1 MEKGCD
7 TVPVFNFGQTE
18 VNRWWKPHGNLFL
31 QIGGSRVAP
40 IFRGICGFEE
50 ATGLVIKFIIGRIGD
65 KAKVSELVK
74 EVAKFDDFMLL
85 VIKDEYRTELEDIA
99 EVEQLEEDN
108 ELGDEDDLGDFIAEE
123 DLDGAW
129 CSYEPSFRRGVNKQK
144 PRQAQGV
151 SSSALQEAHDIFGNV
166 DDLLK
171 RRAYHDD
178 SGRRKERRLCGGFDP
193 NILAEKYMT
202 EKGDLIRNTGFPERW
217 QVSQLRTKKGLTK
230 VFYNVGSWPASEAE
244 S

>member
-1 MEKGCD
+1 MNLGMRTIWVISLLRKIW
-7 TVPVFNFGQTE
+7 TE
-18 VNRWWKPHGNLFL
+18 HG
-31 QIGGSRVAP
+31 AP
-40 IFRGICGFEE
+40 
-50 ATGLVIKFIIGRIGD
+50 
-65 KAKVSELVK
+65 
-74 EVAKFDDFMLL
+74 M
-85 VIKDEYRTELEDIA
+85 
-99 EVEQLEEDN
+99 
-108 ELGDEDDLGDFIAEE
+108 
-123 DLDGAW
+123 
-129 CSYEPSFRRGVNKQK
+129 RRGVNKQK

-217 QVSQLRTKKGLTK
+217 QIFEHSTGPPPTD
-230 VFYNVGSWPASEAE
+230 E
-244 S
+244 SSNEYR